1 MDLPEP
7 VQEHLKLLFVKSRF
21 PAFLFIAR
29 DGNLADWGGYCDRYG
44 MDNLNKDKP
53 AGDQV
58 DFIESMLPLNNEW
71 FCLPRIL
78 IHDFRVVDA
87 HFIPGDGGD
96 WVVMLDTTE
105 DAEREALVQQQS
117 NDLTLLKQQQE
128 EILTK
133 LNSSNKN
140 LLAVFDQL
148 RLTTALITEDGKV
161 SFISRSGLKTLQA
174 DTKNT
179 IGKKWRDVFP
189 FAPEDAEQFQKLLD
203 EPNTPHERLRVKFA
217 PLPQQKECSVGR
229 PRPKSE
235 PQARATQSHSN
246 QRPETSNQQT
256 SRPATKSFDID
267 VQSAPLNPTLRIAY
281 FYDVSELLDL
291 RSMLHEKSKF
301 QDMIG
306 KSHAMHKVFE
316 RIKDVAR
323 FEATV
328 LIEGETGTGKELVA
342 RAIHYSSSRKD
353 GPFIIVNCAGLADS
367 LINSQLFGHKKGSF
381 TDATSDQKGVFEAA
395 NGGTIVLD
403 VIGDIPMNTQTR
415 ILRALEQ
422 REIIRVGET
431 QARKVDIRILAAT
444 NKNLSAEVEKGNF
457 RLDLLYRIKIAR
469 VSLPPL
475 HDRKEDIP
483 LLVEAFVNELCLENG
498 INIPHIEREV
508 LSTMMVYS
516 WPGNIRELRNAIE
529 FALINC
535 KESKL
540 RLIDLPPE
548 ITAIKTSRSYDTE
561 NPDSEKNQLI
571 TALNATEGNRDQAAK
586 LLGISRATLY
596 RRIKSYQL

>member
-7 VQEHLKLLFVKSRF
+7 VQEHLKSLFVRSRF
-21 PAFLFIAR
+21 PAFIFIAHN
-29 DGNLADWGGYCDRYG
+29 GNLVDWGGYCDRYG
-44 MDNLNKDKP
+44 LTKLRSGKP
-53 AGDQV
+53 AGEQI
-58 DFIESMLPLNNEW
+58 DFIESMLPLNGHW
-71 FCLPRIL
+71 FSLPRIL

-87 HFIPGDGGD
+87 HFVPGDGGD

-105 DAEREALVQQQS
+105 DAERETLIQQQS
-117 NDLTLLKQQQE
+117 NDLTLLKQKQE
-128 EILTK
+128 DILEK
-133 LNSSNKN
+133 LNASNKN
-140 LLAVFDQL
+140 LLAVFNQL
-148 RLTTALITEDGKV
+148 KLTTALITEDGKI
-161 SFISRSGLKTLQA
+161 SFLSRSGLEFLQA
-174 DTKNT
+174 DTKKT
-179 IGKKWRDVFP
+179 IGKNWQDVFP
-189 FAPEDAEQFQKLLD
+189 FTPEDAEQFQKLLD
-203 EPNTPHERLRVKFA
+203 NPNAPHERLRVKLA
-217 PLPQQKECSVGR
+217 
-229 PRPKSE
+229 
-235 PQARATQSHSN
+235 
-246 QRPETSNQQT
+246 PETKDKEP
-256 SRPATKSFDID
+256 RTKDKEPRTKNLLKHFDID
-267 VQSAPLNPTLRIAY
+267 VQPDPLDLTLRIAY

-291 RSMLHEKSKF
+291 RNMLHKKSKF

-306 KSHAMHKVFE
+306 KSRPMQKVFE

-403 VIGDIPMNTQTR
+403 EIGDIPKNTQTR

-475 HDRKEDIP
+475 RDRKEDIP
-483 LLVEAFVNELCLENG
+483 LLVEAFVNEICLENG
-498 INIPHIEREV
+498 IDVPHVERSV
-508 LSTMMVYS
+508 LSTMMIYS

-548 ITAIKTSRSYDTE
+548 ITAIKTSRSTSSE
-561 NPDSEKNQLI
+561 NQDSEKNQLI
-571 TALNATEGNRDQAAK
+571 NALNATEGNRDHAAK

-596 RRIKSYQL
+596 RRIKMHCLN

>member
-1 MDLPEP
+1 
-7 VQEHLKLLFVKSRF
+7 
-21 PAFLFIAR
+21 
-29 DGNLADWGGYCDRYG
+29 
-44 MDNLNKDKP
+44 
-53 AGDQV
+53 
-58 DFIESMLPLNNEW
+58 MLPLNDQW
-71 FCLPRIL
+71 FCLPRII

-105 DAEREALVQQQS
+105 DAEHESIIQQQS
-117 NDLTLLKQQQE
+117 NDLCLLKEKQQVMLE
-128 EILTK
+128 K
-133 LNSSNKN
+133 LNSSNQN
-140 LLAVFDQL
+140 LLAVFNQL
-148 RLTTALITEDGKV
+148 NLTTALITKSGKV
-161 SFISRSGLKTLQA
+161 SFLSRSGLSMLHTNSPA
-174 DTKNT
+174 VVGNN
-179 IGKKWRDVFP
+179 WRDVFP
-189 FAPEDAEQFQKLLD
+189 FSSSDAELFQKLID
-203 EPNTPHERLRVKFA
+203 KPNIPHERLRVKLA
-217 PLPQQKECSVGR
+217 PLQQQKDKTNKPQIVCSVVR
-229 PRPKSE
+229 TSRSSVAKTDPLPKSE
-235 PQARATQSHSN
+235 SQTRA
-246 QRPETSNQQT
+246 PQQT
-256 SRPATKSFDID
+256 SRPADPTTKFFDID
-267 VQSAPLNPTLRIAY
+267 VQQDPRDPTMRIAY

-291 RSMLHEKSKF
+291 HNMLYKKSKF

-306 KSHAMHKVFE
+306 KSHPMLKVFE

-403 VIGDIPMNTQTR
+403 EIGDIPMNTQTR

-431 QARKVDIRILAAT
+431 ETRKVDIRILAAT
-444 NKNLSAEVEKGNF
+444 NKDLSAEVEKGNF

-469 VSLPPL
+469 VTLPPL
-475 HDRKEDIP
+475 RERKEDIP
-483 LLVEAFVNELCLENG
+483 LLVEAFTDEICKENG
-498 INIPHIEREV
+498 IDIPHIEREA
-508 LSTMMVYS
+508 LSTMMTYL
-516 WPGNIRELRNAIE
+516 WPGNVRELRNAIE

-535 KESKL
+535 KDRKL
-540 RLIDLPPE
+540 SLIDLPPE
-548 ITAIKTSRSYDTE
+548 ITAMKTAKLGNAE

-571 TALNATEGNRDQAAK
+571 NAINACNNNRDQAAK

-596 RRIKSYQL
+596 RRIKTHEL